1 MSTVPPDSMWHPLGP
16 HFYRIEDDTL
26 FVRTAGDA
34 TLESAILYTDLCRL
48 LIAKNGYVLSVIDL
62 TVSGTAPPEARRYQ
76 AHAAKTFPP
85 GCSEMAVYGMSF
97 LARTFIQLTARAA
110 AALMSREAA
119 VIFVG
124 DEAAAIR
131 WRDERRAVLRARFGR
146 SGENLGAIPS
156 THRRDPPRDPSEE

>member
-1 MSTVPPDSMWHPLGP
+1 MSTDPRSSGWQPLGP

-34 TLESAILYTDLCRL
+34 TLESAILYTDLCRQ
-48 LIAKNGYVLSVIDL
+48 LIAKNGYVLSVVDL

-85 GCSEMAVYGMSF
+85 GCSEIAVYGMNF
-97 LARTFIQLTARAA
+97 LARTFVQLTARAA
-110 AALMSREAA
+110 AAVMGRDAA
-119 VIFVG
+119 VSFVR
-124 DEAAAIR
+124 DEAAALR

-146 SGENLGAIPS
+146 PVESSES
-156 THRRDPPRDPSEE
+156 TQGIQRREPRSDG